1 MEPQS
6 DGVDSWKE
14 MVKNYNEQRHR
25 SIKRDPTDF
34 SKVVTFKE
42 VKAREAEFNPIL
54 QRYRENEKVKSK
66 MIFYRIFSFRNLI

>member
-14 MVKNYNEQRHR
+14 MVKNYNEERHR
-25 SIKRDPTDF
+25 SIKRDSTDF

-54 QRYRENEKVKSK
+54 QRYRENEKVK
-66 MIFYRIFSFRNLI
+66 